1 MGMSIL
7 ERAKNLSTWPPPR
20 VGTPCHAISLT
31 ADEGTWVKLSDFQGH
46 LNVVFVV
53 FDTLAN
59 PETDAWLKSWNELVA
74 PFESLETVIFGI
86 NTART
91 DELRRYREKLSLDFH
106 LLYDPLAIEC
116 RALRCSSRFAPTC
129 KPTVIGVDKDGNVA
143 FSERGHANPSAV
155 LKLFS
160 DIEGRAAVGVEADPT
175 EPAENSAAPEAG
187 PGPEPV
193 RNIDSDKAETLIKE
207 KAGGYLLVD
216 VRTQS
221 EYEADHSPHAV
232 HIPIDEL
239 PQRHAELK
247 QTKRIIC
254 VCQAGG
260 RSAAAAE
267 FLTSIGSTEIY
278 NVEGGMSAWSGERVT
293 GGQLQS

>member
-1 MGMSIL
+1 MAMSIIQ
-7 ERAKNLSTWPPPR
+7 RAKNLSTWAPPNI
-20 VGTPCHAISLT
+20 GSPCHPISLT
-31 ADEGTWVKLSDFQGH
+31 ADEGTWVKLADFNGH
-46 LNVVFVV
+46 LNVVFLV
-53 FDTLAN
+53 FNALTDS
-59 PETDAWLKSWNELVA
+59 ETEAWLSSWNQHVP

-116 RALRCSSRFAPTC
+116 RALRCSSRIAPTC
-129 KPTVIGVDKDGNVA
+129 KTTVIGVSKDGTIV
-143 FSERGHANPSAV
+143 FSERGHAAPAEV
-155 LKLFS
+155 LDVFS
-160 DIEGRAAVGVEADPT
+160 DLEGRAAVSVDGDPVDAGSPST
-175 EPAENSAAPEAG
+175 EPET
-187 PGPEPV
+187 GPEPV
-193 RNIDSDKAETLIKE
+193 RNIDSEKAESLIKDKA
-207 KAGGYLLVD
+207 AGYLLID

-239 PQRHAELK
+239 PHRHTELK

-267 FLTSIGSTEIY
+267 FLTSIGGREIY
-278 NVEGGMSAWSGERVT
+278 NVQGGMSAWSGERVT